1 MADIMRAKS
10 IFWFLIIMCWLAG
23 CSSKLNV
30 YSQITVS
37 TPKGVQIS
45 PENIKTAVLQQLI
58 LDPQSARILELTI
71 YEYSSGK
78 EKLIYDIDGNISS
91 SNEAAYMKVLCAITE
106 NGRLNKAFFVEA
118 SGSNDEQL
126 ITSLKTELMKQL
138 R

>member
-10 IFWFLIIMCWLAG
+10 IFGFLIIMCWFAG
-23 CSSKLNV
+23 CSSKPNV

-58 LDPQSARILELTI
+58 LDPQSARTLELTI

-78 EKLIYDIDGNISS
+78 EKLIYDINGSISS
-91 SNEAAYMKVLCAITE
+91 SNEAAYMKVLCSVTE
-106 NGRLNKAFFVEA
+106 NGSLNKAFFVEA